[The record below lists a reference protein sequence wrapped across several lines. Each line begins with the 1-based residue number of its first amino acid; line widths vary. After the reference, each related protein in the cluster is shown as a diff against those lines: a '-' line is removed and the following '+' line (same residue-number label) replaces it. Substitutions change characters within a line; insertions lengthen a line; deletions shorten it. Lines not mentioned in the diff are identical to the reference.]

1 MSSVIGWKHAIDPF
15 EISKLPLKFKKE
27 KEKEITNN
35 LM

>member
-1 MSSVIGWKHAIDPF
+1 MSSVIGWKHEIDPF

-27 KEKEITNN
+27 KEITNN